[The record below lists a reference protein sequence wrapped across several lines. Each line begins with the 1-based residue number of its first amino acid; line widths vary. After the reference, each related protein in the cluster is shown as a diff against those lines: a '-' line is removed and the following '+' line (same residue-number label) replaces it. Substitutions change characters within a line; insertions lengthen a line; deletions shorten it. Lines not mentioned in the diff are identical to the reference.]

1 MVGVTNNNAAPA
13 RQETTPQAVVQAR
26 RTLSIIW
33 LVPIAAL
40 GIAGWLVYK
49 AIAEKG
55 PVATIMFK
63 SAEGLEAGQTK
74 VKYKDVEV
82 GSVDGIRFGPNLSN
96 VLVTVKLDREMR
108 PYLTDDARFWVV
120 RARINL
126 SQVSGLGT
134 LLSGSYI
141 AMEPGSPGAEK
152 SSFEGLE
159 TPPAVTMDTPGTQ
172 YVLRADGLGS
182 LEIGSPVYFRQV
194 RVGEVTGYRLEPGSD
209 DVSIEVFISAPHDQ
223 RVRTNSRFWNAG
235 GIDVA
240 LDAGGFRLHTE
251 SVVTLLVGGIAFD
264 NPVGLESAVAATTG
278 TEFRLYPNREAVSRP
293 VYTRK
298 THYLAYFDGS
308 ARGLAVGGPVELRGI
323 HAGTVVDIKPRLD
336 LRQNSFQ
343 IPVLLELQMDRF
355 ELVGLDQ
362 PSTDLSSLAEELIRR
377 GLRAQLT
384 VGNIL
389 TGQLAVSLD
398 IYPDTPAVD
407 VSYENEYPIIPTIPT
422 DVEEIKAGVLDLV
435 ESIQRLPIQQIGD
448 NLNETLAG
456 LNEIV
461 HSSDVRDSLANVNH
475 ATEQLKQTLERAEK
489 SVAALGQDSPVY
501 GELMRTLQELS
512 AAARALRSMT
522 EYLERRPEA
531 LLKGKAR

>member
-1 MVGVTNNNAAPA
+1 MASATDNAAVPA
-13 RQETTPQAVVQAR
+13 EHRSAPEAAIQAR
-26 RTLSIIW
+26 RTLSIVW

-49 AIAEKG
+49 AITEKG
-55 PVATIMFK
+55 PVVTILFS

-82 GSVDGIRFGPNLSN
+82 GSVDSIRFGEKLSH
-96 VLVTVKLDREMR
+96 VVVTVSLDKEMR
-108 PYLTDDARFWVV
+108 PYLTDGARFWVV
-120 RARINL
+120 RARVNL

-141 AMEPGSPGAEK
+141 AMEPGTPGAEQ

-172 YVLRADGLGS
+172 YVLHSEGLGS
-182 LEIGSPVYFRQV
+182 LEVGSPIYFRQV
-194 RVGEVTGYRLEPGSD
+194 RVGEVTGYRLEAGRD
-209 DVSIEVFISAPHDQ
+209 EVSIDVFISAPHDQ

-235 GIDVA
+235 GIDII
-240 LDAGGFRLHTE
+240 LDTGGFRLYTE
-251 SVVTLLVGGIAFD
+251 SVVTLLVGGIAFE
-264 NPVGLESAVAATTG
+264 NPLNLGTADAAAAG
-278 TEFRLYPNREAVSRP
+278 SEFRLYPNREAVSKQ

-323 HAGTVVDIKPRLD
+323 HAGTVIDIKPRLD
-336 LRQNSFQ
+336 LRQNTFEV
-343 IPVLLELQMDRF
+343 PVLLELQLDRF
-355 ELVGLDQ
+355 DIVGLDE
-362 PSTDLSSLAEELIRR
+362 PSGDLASLAEELVKR

-398 IYPDTPAVD
+398 IHPEAPPVALR
-407 VSYENEYPIIPTIPT
+407 YENEYPIIPTVPT

-435 ESIQRLPIQQIGD
+435 AAIQRLPIQEIGE
-448 NLNETLAG
+448 NLNETLAR

-461 HSSDVRDSLANVNH
+461 HSGDVRDSLANVNH

-489 SVAALGQDSPVY
+489 SVAGLGQESPVY
-501 GELMRTLQELS
+501 GELMRTLKELS
-512 AAARALRSMT
+512 GAARALRSMT